1 MGDSEEPSPESE
13 WSSKRRQIAYQETR
27 AALNAQQTAL
37 TQIDNKAVEN
47 VRITTILLGV
57 FVSAARLSGFSFEPI
72 TGIIGGVA
80 LAVSLGSGIFTYN
93 ETDPYLG
100 LNQDYIDELIADE
113 FSRSEDWEKDLPE
126 FLAGFVDDN
135 ADDIEFN
142 GQLLSVAQTFLF
154 VGVIF
159 VALSAVI

>member
-100 LNQDYIDELIADE
+100 LNQ
-113 FSRSEDWEKDLPE
+113 
-126 FLAGFVDDN
+126 
-135 ADDIEFN
+135 
-142 GQLLSVAQTFLF
+142 
-154 VGVIF
+154 
-159 VALSAVI
+159 

>member
-1 MGDSEEPSPESE
+1 MSDEDGGEAD
-13 WSSKRRQIAYQETR
+13 WSSKRRQIAYQESR
-27 AALNAQQTAL
+27 AALNAQQAAL
-37 TQIDNKAVEN
+37 TQIDNKAIEN
-47 VRITTILLGV
+47 VRITAILLGV
-57 FVSAARLSGFSFEPI
+57 FVSAVKISGFSFEPI

-80 LAVSLGSGIFTYN
+80 LAISLGAGIFTYN

-113 FSRSEDWEKDLPE
+113 FTRSETWEKDLPE
-126 FLAGFVDDN
+126 LLAGFVDDN

-142 GQLLSVAQTFLF
+142 GAALTVAQTCLF
-154 VGVIF
+154 VGVVL

>member
-1 MGDSEEPSPESE
+1 MGDDENNPPESG

-27 AALNAQQTAL
+27 AALNAQQAAL
-37 TQIDNKAVEN
+37 TQIDNTAIEN

-57 FVSAARLSGFSFEPI
+57 FVSAARLSGFTFEPV
-72 TGIIGGVA
+72 TGILGGVA
-80 LAVSLGSGIFTYN
+80 LAVSLGAGIFTYN

-100 LNQDYIDELIADE
+100 LNREYIGELVANE
-113 FSRSEDWEKDLPE
+113 FTRNDTWEKDLPE
-126 FLAGFVDDN
+126 LLAGFVAEN

-142 GQLLSVAQTFLF
+142 GTSLTIAQVFLF
-154 VGVIF
+154 VGVVL